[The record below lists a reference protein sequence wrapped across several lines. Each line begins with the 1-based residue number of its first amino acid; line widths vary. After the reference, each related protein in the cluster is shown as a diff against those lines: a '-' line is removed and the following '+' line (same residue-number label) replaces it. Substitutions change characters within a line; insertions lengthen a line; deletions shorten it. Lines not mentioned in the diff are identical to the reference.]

1 MQGKPSAAAASIV
14 EWMVEAALHSK
25 PSEETFGRLVEALRD
40 HGVPIERAFFA
51 HPTLH
56 PLYHGAA
63 FEWTAETGLTR
74 ETYGLDEDAPQA
86 ALAGSPVP
94 YVVLNELPLFRRRL
108 SGPGAMLDFPLLE
121 EFAEQGMTD
130 YLMLAVRFDGFRTT
144 VDNDLRGRSGMVC
157 SFATK
162 RPAGFTDEE
171 VETLDWL
178 KQPLAIVVKIA
189 DQRQVALSLA
199 ECYIGKEAGPRVLGG
214 AIRRGDFATT
224 RAVVWL
230 SDLRSSTALANS
242 LPREEFVSTINDF
255 FDCTAGSVEAEGGEP
270 LSFIGDA
277 ALAIFPIERLGEAG
291 ARAAAL
297 RAASRAAEASDE
309 LNARRRAMGKAPLV
323 WGLALHAGELDY
335 GNLGSQTRHS
345 WSVIG
350 PVVNETARL
359 EGITKLTGEPVVA
372 SRAFVEGLEA
382 NAGDWRAMGAFPL
395 EGVPQAFEVFAP
407 PARIGAREDAA

>member
-14 EWMVEAALHSK
+14 EWMVGAALHSK
-25 PSEETFGRLVEALRD
+25 PSEETFAQLVEALRN
-40 HGVPIERAFFA
+40 HGIPIDRAFFA

-63 FEWTAETGLTR
+63 FEWTPATGLTR
-74 ETYGLDEDAPQA
+74 ETYGGDVDAPHDI
-86 ALAGSPVP
+86 LARSPVRH
-94 YVVLNELPLFRRRL
+94 VIVNEVTRFRRRL

-121 EFAEQGMTD
+121 DFAAEGLTD
-130 YLMLAVRFDGFRTT
+130 YLLLAVRFDGFRTT
-144 VDNDLRGRSGMVC
+144 ADDDLKGRSGMVC

-162 RPAGFTDEE
+162 RPEGFTDEE
-171 VETLDWL
+171 IETLDWL
-178 KQPLAIVVKIA
+178 RKPLAIVVKIA

-199 ECYIGKEAGPRVLGG
+199 ECYIGKEAGPLVLGG

-230 SDLRSSTALANS
+230 SDLRSSTELAMS
-242 LPREEFVSTINDF
+242 LPREEFVSTINEF
-255 FDCTAGSVEAEGGEP
+255 FDCTAGAVEEEEGEP

-297 RAASRAAEASDE
+297 RAASRAAEASE
-309 LNARRRAMGKAPLV
+309 EMNNRRRARGKAPLA
-323 WGLALHAGELDY
+323 WGLALHAGELGY
-335 GNLGSQTRHS
+335 GNLGSPTRHS

-359 EGITKLTGEPVVA
+359 EGITKLIGEPVVA
-372 SRAFVEGLEA
+372 SRAFVEGLESA
-382 NAGDWRAMGAFPL
+382 ADWRAMGAFPL
-395 EGVPQAFEVFAP
+395 EGVPRAFEVFAP
-407 PARIGAREDAA
+407 PARICAREDAA